1 MVPETSLI
9 RYVLVIVVLAGL
21 AGCSAPA
28 VKKPEPTPTNPE
40 VAMKYALEGKRAY
53 EQGRN
58 MAAVEAWHQAFE
70 LNPEDAVTVNN
81 LALLLKEEHRFEE
94 AVRLLEAGLQYS
106 PDVAQLHYNLA
117 VIAELYLLDL
127 EKALVHYEEYREI
140 SGAGDKTVAGWI
152 ADLQRRLD

>member
-1 MVPETSLI
+1 
-9 RYVLVIVVLAGL
+9 
-21 AGCSAPA
+21 
-28 VKKPEPTPTNPE
+28 
-40 VAMKYALEGKRAY
+40 MKYALEGKRAY